1 MTYSAYTYD
10 TAKLSYPA
18 TVCVGYPAAAMPL
31 AAWSL
36 RPLYKLLTAVGSCS
50 CRGTPHLSWGQAAA
64 RKPQHHR
71 FYATVHSV

>member
-50 CRGTPHLSWGQAAA
+50 CRGTPHLS
-64 RKPQHHR
+64 
-71 FYATVHSV
+71 